1 MDYVHMRQPGDAVC
15 HEPDGEKQ
23 GKNPLPRAGIEQEHT
38 AAHHAENTGNQ
49 RHKGRKAGIFL
60 QPDITQNI
68 VYARNH
74 RNQAVNRQ
82 DIRLDAFRE
91 TQVIPDDVFNVM
103 KAAVV
108 VVVPVMVFVIVAG
121 MVMVMSV
128 TMFMAMRMAV
138 RMVVGMVVALLLHA
152 VHFYGK
158 MGPGNAALHRR
169 FPRNGNAGKV

>member
-1 MDYVHMRQPGDAVC
+1 MGAADLPIAYMNGRDYDFLRRKAVQQQAHGGNVC
-15 HEPDGEKQ
+15 HSV
-23 GKNPLPRAGIEQEHT
+23 
-38 AAHHAENTGNQ
+38 Q
-49 RHKGRKAGIFL
+49 RTHLMKVNFRR
-60 QPDITQNI
+60 
-68 VYARNH
+68 RNAVGMALGLC
-74 RNQAVNRQ
+74 NQAVNRQ

-128 TMFMAMRMAV
+128 TMFMAVRMAV
-138 RMVVGMVVALLLHA
+138 GMLVGMVVALLLHA

>member
-74 RNQAVNRQ
+74 RNQAVNRHDSRQ
-82 DIRLDAFRE
+82 
-91 TQVIPDDVFNVM
+91 Q
-103 KAAVV
+103 AAWAQESENAQQNQQHSHDQFH
-108 VVVPVMVFVIVAG
+108 PCKSGIF
-121 MVMVMSV
+121 
-128 TMFMAMRMAV
+128 
-138 RMVVGMVVALLLHA
+138 LHLSA
-152 VHFYGK
+152 
-158 MGPGNAALHRR
+158 PPL
-169 FPRNGNAGKV
+169 P